1 METHFDGILF
11 AEYDLPQAII
21 LSKVTVNID
30 DKLGV
35 GSQLKNLDDIKRE
48 LAQRVKRLGGN
59 ALVRF
64 EYGQKHVSF
73 WRSLLSLDEIAWY
86 GSGFAAKLKR

>member
-21 LSKVTVNID
+21 LSKITVNID

-35 GSQLKNLDDIKRE
+35 GSQLKNLDDVKRE

-86 GSGFAAKLKR
+86 GSGFVAKLK